1 MADFEVARSLGVCT
15 ATGRTLGEGETFYAV
30 LFDRPEGFVRQDY
43 SVEAWT
49 KPPEDAF
56 CFWKSQVPK
65 KGQKKKNVI
74 VDNDVLIDFFE
85 RLTGESE
92 PVKVQ
97 FRFVLAL
104 MLMRKRLLRY
114 EGTKDVEG
122 DETWTMTLTT
132 NNASYEVVNPHLQDD
147 EIDAVSE
154 QLTAILH
161 GDFLADY
168 GEALESVSVASPSK
182 DDESA
187 ADETAESQ
195 PQEEQE
201 ETAGEA

>member
-30 LFDRPEGFVRQDY
+30 LFDRPDGFVRQGY

-49 KPPEDAF
+49 GSPEDAF

-65 KGQKKKNVI
+65 KGQKKNVI

-85 RLTGESE
+85 RLTGEPE

-114 EGTKDVEG
+114 EGTTDVDG

-132 NNASYEVVNPHLQDD
+132 NDSAHEVVNPHLQDD

-168 GEALESVSVASPSK
+168 GEQLKSAPVASPQE
-182 DDESA
+182 DDEPV
-187 ADETAESQ
+187 ADENGESQ
-195 PQEEQE
+195 EEA
-201 ETAGEA
+201 AGEPT

>member
-1 MADFEVARSLGVCT
+1 M
-15 ATGRTLGEGETFYAV
+15 

-49 KPPEDAF
+49 GSPEDAF

-65 KGQKKKNVI
+65 KGQKKNVI

-85 RLTGESE
+85 RLTGEPE

-114 EGTKDVEG
+114 EGTTDVDG

-132 NNASYEVVNPHLQDD
+132 NDSAHEVVNPHLQDD

-168 GEALESVSVASPSK
+168 GEQLESAPVASPQE
-182 DDESA
+182 DDEPV
-187 ADETAESQ
+187 ADENGESQ
-195 PQEEQE
+195 EEA
-201 ETAGEA
+201 TGEPT

>member
-15 ATGRTLGEGETFYAV
+15 VTGRTLGEGETFYAV
-30 LFDRPEGFVRQDY
+30 LFERPDGFVRQDY

-49 KPPEDAF
+49 DPPEDAF
-56 CFWKSQVPK
+56 CFWKSRVPK

-85 RLTGESE
+85 RLTGEPE

-114 EGTKDVEG
+114 EETTDVDG
-122 DETWTMTLTT
+122 NETWTMTLTT
-132 NNASYEVVNPHLQDD
+132 NDSAHEVVNPHLQDD

-168 GEALESVSVASPSK
+168 GEQLESAPVASPQE
-182 DDESA
+182 DDEPVA
-187 ADETAESQ
+187 EENGESQ
-195 PQEEQE
+195 EEA
-201 ETAGEA
+201 AGEPA

>member
-1 MADFEVARSLGVCT
+1 MTDFEVARSQGVCIV
-15 ATGRTLGEGETFYAV
+15 TGRTLGEGDAFYAV
-30 LFDRPEGFVRQDY
+30 LFDGPDGFVRQDY

-49 KPPEDAF
+49 EPPENAF

-74 VDNDVLIDFFE
+74 VDNGVLIDFFE
-85 RLTGESE
+85 RLTGEPE

-114 EGTKDVEG
+114 EETHDVDG

-132 NNASYEVVNPHLQDD
+132 DDSAHEVVNPHLQDD

-161 GDFLADY
+161 GDFLADH
-168 GEALESVSVASPSK
+168 GEQLESVPVAPTQVEDESVA
-182 DDESA
+182 DESA
-187 ADETAESQ
+187 EAESQ
-195 PQEEQE
+195 